1 MFLSTLVITSYIGGA
16 DYSRPVGKSLLV
28 SGLITVPLYEIMVRY
43 LYPSAGLALGTTIA
57 IILSIGTG
65 YLTFLFM
72 KARLS

>member
-1 MFLSTLVITSYIGGA
+1 
-16 DYSRPVGKSLLV
+16 V